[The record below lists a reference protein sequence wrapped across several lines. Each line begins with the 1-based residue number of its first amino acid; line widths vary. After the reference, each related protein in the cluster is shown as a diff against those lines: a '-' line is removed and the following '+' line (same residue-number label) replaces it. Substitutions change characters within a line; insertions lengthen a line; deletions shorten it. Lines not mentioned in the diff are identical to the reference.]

1 MADDFLIKEYF
12 TLVDAVNQYDKALI
26 TVKGWGVTL
35 SLVALGF
42 GFQYQHSGFF
52 LIAAV
57 SGLGFWAIEGVMKRH
72 QLRYYVRM
80 REIEV
85 RTFDLKS
92 GESSWIPSPQID
104 WGWTIAPGYFKN
116 KIKGTPPPPQ
126 RYGKK
131 PFYRLSWLG
140 PTVSLPHAISVV
152 VGGILFLLG
161 VSHILNIP
169 F

>member
-12 TLVDAVNQYDKALI
+12 TLVDAVNQYDKTII
-26 TVKGWGVTL
+26 TVMGWGVTL

-57 SGLGFWAIEGVMKRH
+57 SGFGFWAIEGAIKRN
-72 QLRYYVRM
+72 QMRYYVRM

-92 GESSWIPSPQID
+92 AESSWIPSPQID
-104 WGWTIAPGYFKN
+104 WSWKIAPDYFKN
-116 KIKGTPPPPQ
+116 KRKGPPPPPE
-126 RYGKK
+126 RYGNV
-131 PFYRLSWLG
+131 PFYSFSWFG
-140 PTVSLPHAISVV
+140 PEALLPHAISIV
-152 VGGILFLLG
+152 VGGILFFLG
-161 VSHILNIP
+161 VLHILNIP